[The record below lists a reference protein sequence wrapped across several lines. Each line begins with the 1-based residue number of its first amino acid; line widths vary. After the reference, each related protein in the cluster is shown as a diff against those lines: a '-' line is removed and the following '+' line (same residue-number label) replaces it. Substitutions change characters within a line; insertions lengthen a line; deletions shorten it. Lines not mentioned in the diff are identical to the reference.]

1 MVFTLLSLLMVR
13 PDDHWC
19 GPFLSFFGVQK
30 LRAGIRKCFVWEFW
44 ILRLSLAEMVE
55 QDSIRVVMSGNE
67 AFARGALEAG
77 IGFCSS
83 YPGTPSTEIT
93 TAIMKEAESRGI
105 YAEWSINEKVAL
117 EAAAGASWAGLPAF
131 CPMKS
136 LGLNVASDFLLNL
149 NLSGSGHGG
158 LVIIA
163 CDDPRGHSSSNEQDS
178 RFYAKAASVPL
189 LEPSSYQEAKD
200 IVPLAVELSK
210 KHEIPVIVRSTTRL
224 SHSRG
229 LVELGEITDK
239 AWEKPLKLVGN
250 LFNIPN
256 PHLRHR
262 DLLEK
267 IDKIAEEFETNPFN
281 RFQGPEE
288 LDLLTISS
296 GICQKYADEALEI
309 VNVQNFG
316 KLGLVTTFPI
326 PAGLVGRTVS
336 KARDVLFVEET
347 DPFLE
352 NEIRALSTI
361 KGFGGD
367 SRLHG
372 KQTAVVPSYGEMN
385 VDKIV
390 AALRAVLGIRPLTS
404 DRNHESKVE
413 KAKQLLIPRA
423 LTFCAGCTHRNVYWA
438 IQKVR
443 ERIGG
448 DLIVAGDIG
457 CYSLGAFYN
466 ESMHTMHAMGSGI
479 GVANGLGQLDSFG
492 LKSKII
498 AVAGDSTFLHAC
510 IPALVNAKHKRANLT
525 FLILDNSTTAMT
537 GFQKH
542 PGSAEQDSG
551 HVRVSIERIIR
562 AIEPDTVLVG
572 DARKIPLTVSL
583 IEDAVKKPGLKVIIL
598 DSVCRLEEQ
607 KSGWVY
613 EDLPNIVIDPEACLG
628 EDCKICVC
636 EFNSMGLGWDSKSG
650 RPAALEHICTRCG
663 ACISVCPQRAIRRSR
678 K

>member
-1 MVFTLLSLLMVR
+1 M
-13 PDDHWC
+13 
-19 GPFLSFFGVQK
+19 
-30 LRAGIRKCFVWEFW
+30 
-44 ILRLSLAEMVE
+44 RLSLAEMVE
-55 QDSIRVVMSGNE
+55 QESSRVVMSGNE
-67 AFARGALEAG
+67 AFARGAFEAG
-77 IGFCSS
+77 IRFCYS

-105 YAEWSINEKVAL
+105 YSEWSVNEKVAL
-117 EAAAGASWAGLPAF
+117 EAAAGASWAGLPAI

-200 IVPLAVELSK
+200 IVPLAVEISK
-210 KHEIPVIVRSTTRL
+210 THEIPVIVRSTTRL

-229 LVELGEITDK
+229 LVELGEINDRK
-239 AWEKPLKLVGN
+239 WEKPLKLAGN

-267 IDKIAEEFETNPFN
+267 IDKIAEEFESNPFN

-288 LDLLTISS
+288 PDLLTISS
-296 GICQKYADEALEI
+296 GICQKYVDEALEI
-309 VNVQNFG
+309 VNVQNSG
-316 KLGLVTTFPI
+316 RLGLVTAFPI
-326 PAGLVGRTVS
+326 PAGLVGRTIGE
-336 KARDVLFVEET
+336 ARDVLFVEET

-352 NEIRALSTI
+352 IEIGALSTV
-361 KGFGGD
+361 KNFGGD

-372 KQTAVVPSYGEMN
+372 KQTGVVPSYGEMN
-385 VDKIV
+385 VDKTV
-390 AALRAVLGIRPLTS
+390 AALRNVLGIQPRTL
-404 DRNHESKVE
+404 DEDYESKVE
-413 KAKQLLIPRA
+413 KARQLLVPRA

-443 ERIGG
+443 ERLGG
-448 DLIVAGDIG
+448 NLIVAGDIG
-457 CYSLGAFYN
+457 CYSLGVFYN

-479 GVANGLGQLDSFG
+479 GVANGLGQLERFG
-492 LKSKII
+492 LDSKVI

-510 IPALVNAKHKRANLT
+510 VPALVNAKHKKADLT

-542 PGSAEQDSG
+542 PGSADQDSG
-551 HVRVSIERIIR
+551 LERVSIERIVR

-572 DARKIPLTVSL
+572 DAVKIPSTVSQ
-583 IEDAVKKPGLKVIIL
+583 IEDAVQKPGLSVIIL
-598 DSVCRLEEQ
+598 ESICRLEEQ
-607 KSGWVY
+607 KSGWIY
-613 EDLPNIVIDPEACLG
+613 DDLPKIVIDPEACLG
-628 EDCKICVC
+628 EECRICVS
-636 EFNSMGLGWDSKSG
+636 EFNSMGLAWDSKLE
-650 RPAALEHICTRCG
+650 RPVTLEHVCTRCG